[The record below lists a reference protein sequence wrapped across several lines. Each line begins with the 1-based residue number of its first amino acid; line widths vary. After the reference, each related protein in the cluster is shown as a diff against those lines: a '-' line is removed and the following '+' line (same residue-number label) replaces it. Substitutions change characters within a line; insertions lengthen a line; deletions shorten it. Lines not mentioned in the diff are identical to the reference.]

1 VEAQMIRQV
10 LLSLPSYPDRPQEQ
24 VLEGAATLAQLLGA
38 SLTAQIPQLSGDRK
52 TWPPIIG
59 AYPLD
64 FPQLMNEAV
73 VQSERNAASLAED
86 IGKACSALR
95 VPLDV
100 RRSLANL
107 IDSPDSLVDL
117 ARLHD
122 LTIVPCSQT
131 DLLGGTVT
139 EAVIFGSGRPTVL
152 LPSGT
157 GTKSLQWLDRVVV
170 AWDYSREAA
179 RAMADALPILAKAKK
194 VHIVSVL
201 GEKGLH
207 TTCVPGDLEKYLAA
221 HQVKYVL
228 DQVPL
233 KDAAIGERLMSYAG
247 EVKADM
253 LVMGAYG
260 RSRFREF
267 VLGGATRGALS
278 DPKLPI
284 FVSH

>member
-1 VEAQMIRQV
+1 MIRQI
-10 LLSLPSYPDRPQEQ
+10 LLSLPSYPDRSPMQ

-38 SLTAQIPQLSGDRK
+38 SLTAQIPQITGDQK
-52 TWPPIIG
+52 AWPPIIG

-86 IGKACSALR
+86 IGNACSSRR
-95 VPLDV
+95 VPLDI
-100 RRSLANL
+100 RRGLANL
-107 IDSPDSLVDL
+107 IDTPEHLIDL

-122 LTIVPCSQT
+122 LTIVPSSET
-131 DLLGGTVT
+131 DVLGGSVT
-139 EAVIFGSGRPTVL
+139 QAVIFGTGHPTLL
-152 LPSGT
+152 LPSGH
-157 GTKSLQWLDRVVV
+157 GAKSLHRLDKVVV

-194 VHIVSVL
+194 VHILSVL
-201 GEKGLH
+201 GEKGIH
-207 TTCVPGDLEKYLAA
+207 TTCALGDLEKYLAA
-221 HQVKYVL
+221 HQVKYVF

-233 KDAAIGERLMSYAG
+233 KDVTISERVMSYAS
-247 EVKADM
+247 EVEADM

-260 RSRFREF
+260 HSRFREF
-267 VLGGATRGALS
+267 VLGGATRGVLS
-278 DPKLPI
+278 DPKLPV

>member
-1 VEAQMIRQV
+1 MIRQM
-10 LLSLPSYPDRPQEQ
+10 LLSLPSYPDRAPEQ

-38 SLTAQIPQLSGDRK
+38 SLTAQIPQLSGDQK
-52 TWPPIIG
+52 TWPPVIG
-59 AYPLD
+59 AFPLD

-73 VQSERNAASLAED
+73 LQSERNAASLTED
-86 IGKACSALR
+86 IGKICSALR
-95 VPLDV
+95 VPLDI

-107 IDSPDSLVDL
+107 IDSPDHLVDL

-122 LTIVPCSQT
+122 LTIVSCSET
-131 DLLGGTVT
+131 DMLDGTVT
-139 EAVIFGSGRPTVL
+139 EAVIFGTGRPTLL
-152 LPSGT
+152 LPSGR
-157 GTKSLQWLDRVVV
+157 GTKSLQWLDNVVV

-179 RAMADALPILAKAKK
+179 RAMADALPILAIAKK
-194 VHIVSVL
+194 VHVVSVL
-201 GEKGLH
+201 GEKGIR
-207 TTCVPGDLEKYLAA
+207 TTCAPGDMEKYLAA
-221 HQVKYVL
+221 HHVKYAL

-233 KDAAIGERLMSYAG
+233 KDVAIGERLMSYAG

-267 VLGGATRGALS
+267 VLGGATRGVLS
-278 DPKLPI
+278 NPLLPV

>member
-1 VEAQMIRQV
+1 MIRQI
-10 LLSLPSYPDRPQEQ
+10 LLSLPSYPDRSPMQ

-38 SLTAQIPQLSGDRK
+38 SLTAQIPQLSGDQK

-73 VQSERNAASLAED
+73 VQSERNAASLTED
-86 IGKACSALR
+86 IGKVCSTLR
-95 VPLDV
+95 VPLDI

-107 IDSPDSLVDL
+107 IDSPDYLVDL

-122 LTIVPCSQT
+122 LTVVPCSET
-131 DLLGGTVT
+131 DMLGGTVT
-139 EAVIFGSGRPTVL
+139 EAVIFGTGRPTLL
-152 LPSGT
+152 LPSGK
-157 GTKSLQWLDRVVV
+157 GTKSLQWLDNVVV

-179 RAMADALPILAKAKK
+179 RAMADALPILAWAKK
-194 VHIVSVL
+194 VHILSVL
-201 GEKGLH
+201 GEKGIH
-207 TTCVPGDLEKYLAA
+207 TTCALGDLEKYLTA
-221 HQVKYVL
+221 HQVKYLL

-233 KDAAIGERLMSYAG
+233 QDVTIGERLMSYAG

-278 DPKLPI
+278 NPRLPI
-284 FVSH
+284 FISH

>member
-1 VEAQMIRQV
+1 MIRQI
-10 LLSLPSYPDRPQEQ
+10 LLSLPSYPDRSPMQ

-38 SLTAQIPQLSGDRK
+38 SLTAQIPQLSGDQK

-73 VQSERNAASLAED
+73 VQSERNAASLTED
-86 IGKACSALR
+86 IGKACSSLR
-95 VPLDV
+95 VPLDI

-107 IDSPDSLVDL
+107 IDSPDHLVDL

-122 LTIVPCSQT
+122 LTIVPCSET
-131 DLLGGTVT
+131 DMLGGTVT
-139 EAVIFGSGRPTVL
+139 EAVIFGTGRPTLL
-152 LPSGT
+152 LPSGN
-157 GTKSLQWLDRVVV
+157 GTRSLQWLDNVVV

-179 RAMADALPILAKAKK
+179 RAMGDALPILAKAKK
-194 VHIVSVL
+194 VHVLSVL
-201 GEKGLH
+201 GEKGIH
-207 TTCVPGDLEKYLAA
+207 TTCALGDLEKYLAT

-228 DQVPL
+228 DEVLL
-233 KDAAIGERLMSYAG
+233 KGITISDCVMSYAR

-260 RSRFREF
+260 HSRLREF

-278 DPKLPI
+278 NPKLPV

>member
-1 VEAQMIRQV
+1 MIRQM
-10 LLSLPSYPDRPQEQ
+10 LLSLPSYPDRAPEQ

-38 SLTAQIPQLSGDRK
+38 SLTAQIPQLSGDQK
-52 TWPPIIG
+52 TWPPVIG
-59 AYPLD
+59 AFPLD

-73 VQSERNAASLAED
+73 LQSERNAASLTED
-86 IGKACSALR
+86 IGKICSALR
-95 VPLDV
+95 VPLDI

-107 IDSPDSLVDL
+107 IDSPDHLVDL

-122 LTIVPCSQT
+122 LTIVSCSET
-131 DLLGGTVT
+131 DMLGGTVT
-139 EAVIFGSGRPTVL
+139 EAVIFGTGRPTLL
-152 LPSGT
+152 LPSGK
-157 GTKSLQWLDRVVV
+157 GTKSLQWLDKVVV

-179 RAMADALPILAKAKK
+179 RAMADALPILTRAKK
-194 VHIVSVL
+194 VHVVSVL
-201 GEKGLH
+201 GEKGIR
-207 TTCVPGDLEKYLAA
+207 TTCAPGDMEKYLAA
-221 HQVKYVL
+221 HHVKYAL

-233 KDAAIGERLMSYAG
+233 KDVAISERLMSYAG

-267 VLGGATRGALS
+267 VLGGATRGVLS
-278 DPKLPI
+278 NPLLPV